1 MMKLLAGQRYS
12 LDDSASFIKLVSGKI
27 EAYAVTAD
35 ESSFRQSFLMN
46 IEVGQAAFPAID
58 NNRIKVVVYAVED
71 SEVEIL
77 QFDNE
82 SVKNLKVLMSL
93 WLKNLTAIPWI
104 GSLADHGDDV
114 LLSWRKTNVL
124 EKCNTLEELV
134 KCFADNEKIFA
145 MLLDVNFKS
154 EDKRL
159 VRRIQAKEYNKKL
172 ILENSISNL
181 LGEESVI
188 IEKTGEK
195 KNSKT
200 DECIFIV
207 RTVAK
212 AFDMPVDN
220 ITIADNMVK
229 KLDSVGILNRLAQK
243 GNLQIRYITLPSDW
257 YKKDIGV
264 IIGYYGENK
273 ELAAFIPDSPNSYKM
288 ITLQQPNGILITG
301 KIAKNIGYDAFACY
315 AGFLP
320 KALSVFDLLK
330 FMFMQCWKADYLT
343 ILIVSLFAGLIPLV
357 TPIITE
363 TIFQDIIPIFDRRS
377 LATVTQVM
385 MVTAFTI
392 SAFSIIRSVAIVRIS
407 TKLQIT
413 SEAALWGRLMSLP
426 TKFFRRFT
434 VGELAS
440 RMGGLDVVREL
451 VSGDFVGTLFSFVFS
466 FWTIILMC
474 YYSFKLTLVALG
486 VWLIHFLVMSIF
498 YYQTLNIQRKMVSSS
513 NKTAG
518 TVQQIFAGLAKF
530 RVQGAEEQ
538 AYQLWSKD
546 FGEQWKWNL
555 KLRWLSNYTSI
566 INTIQPFILTMLLYY
581 IAILGMN
588 ESGVDG
594 KSVSAIGYPQFIAFS
609 AAFTAF
615 NESLA
620 TVLGFIAQ
628 FFSIQPQLE
637 NLKPILEEIPENTS
651 DKADAS
657 VLSGDIEVSHLSF
670 AYEGGEDVL
679 HDVSFHIGSGEN
691 VAIVGKSGCGKS
703 TLIRLL
709 LGFETPK
716 QGAIYYDG
724 QDLSD
729 VSLTSVRSQMGVVLQ
744 NGQLMTGDIY
754 TNIVGT
760 RLLSMDEA
768 WEAAEAAGIAE
779 DIANMPMGMQ
789 TVISE
794 GSSNIS
800 GGQRQ
805 RILIARALVNK
816 PSILIFDEA
825 TSALDNR
832 SQSIVTQSL
841 DKLKATRLIVAHRLS
856 TIRNCDRVIVIDAGR
871 VAEIGT
877 FDELVAKGGIFS
889 ELVKRQVV

>member
-1 MMKLLAGQRYS
+1 MKLLAGQRYS
-12 LDDSASFIKLVSGKI
+12 LEDSTSFIQVVSGKI
-27 EAYAVTAD
+27 EVYAATAD
-35 ESSFRQSFLMN
+35 KASFRQSFLMN
-46 IEVGQAAFPAID
+46 IEPGQAAFPAID
-58 NNRIKVVVYAVED
+58 NKRIKVILFAVED
-71 SEVEIL
+71 SDIEN
-77 QFDNE
+77 QAFDTQ
-82 SVKNLKVLMSL
+82 SVDNLKKLMKF
-93 WLKNLTAIPWI
+93 WFKNLTTISWL

-114 LLSWRKTNVL
+114 LLSWRKEIVL
-124 EKCNTLEELV
+124 ENCKTKEELINSF
-134 KCFADNEKIFA
+134 KDNEQIFA
-145 MLLDVNFKS
+145 MLLGVHFKS

-159 VRRIQAKEYNKKL
+159 SRRIQVKNYNKKL
-172 ILENSISNL
+172 IIENSISNL

-195 KNSKT
+195 RNSKT
-200 DECIFIV
+200 EESIFIV

-212 AFDMPVDN
+212 AFNMPVDN
-220 ITIADNMVK
+220 ITISETMVK
-229 KLDSVGILNRLAQK
+229 KLDAVGLLNRLIQK
-243 GNLQIRYITLPSDW
+243 GNMQIRYISLPSDW

-264 IIGYYGENK
+264 MIGYYGENK
-273 ELAAFIPDSPNSYKM
+273 ELAALIPESPSSYKVV
-288 ITLQQPNGILITG
+288 TVQQPNGVRVTK
-301 KIAKNIGYDAFACY
+301 KIANNIGSDAFACY

-330 FMFMQCWKADYLT
+330 FMFMQCWKADYST
-343 ILIVSLFAGLIPLV
+343 ILGVSIFAGLVPLV

-363 TIFQDIIPIFDRRS
+363 TIFQDIIPVFDRQG
-377 LATVTQVM
+377 LTTVTQVM
-385 MVTAFTI
+385 LVTAFTV
-392 SAFSIIRSVAIVRIS
+392 SALSFIRSIAIIRIS
-407 TKLQIT
+407 TKLQIS

-426 TKFFRRFT
+426 AKFFRRFT

-440 RMGGLDVVREL
+440 RMSGFNTVKEL
-451 VSGDFVGTLFSFVFS
+451 VSGDFIGTLFSFIFS
-466 FWTIILMC
+466 FWTVILMC
-474 YYSFKLTLVALG
+474 YYSFRLTFTALG
-486 VWLIHFLVMSIF
+486 VWLIHFLIISLI
-498 YYQTLNIQRKMVSSS
+498 YYYTLNIQRKLVSSS

-518 TVQQIFAGLAKF
+518 TVQQIFAGLSKF

-538 AYQLWSKD
+538 AYQLWSRD

-555 KLRWLSNYTSI
+555 KLRWLNNYTTI
-566 INTIQPFILTMLLYY
+566 INAIQPFILTMLLYY
-581 IAILGMN
+581 IAIIGISEN
-588 ESGVDG
+588 DANGG
-594 KSVSAIGYPQFIAFS
+594 IGYPQFIAFS

-615 NESLA
+615 NSSLG
-620 TVLGFIAQ
+620 TVLTFIVQ
-628 FFSIQPQLE
+628 LFRIQPQLE
-637 NLKPILEEIPENTS
+637 NLKPILEELPENTS

-657 VLSGDIEVSHLSF
+657 VLSGNIEVSHLSF
-670 AYEGGEDVL
+670 AYEGGEEVL
-679 HDVSFHIGSGEN
+679 QDVSFHINPGEN

-744 NGQLMTGDIY
+744 NGQLMAGDIF

-760 RLLSMDEA
+760 RLLSQEDA
-768 WEAAEAAGIAE
+768 WRAAEAACIAE
-779 DIANMPMGMQ
+779 DIAKMPMGMQ
-789 TVISE
+789 TYISE

-832 SQSIVTQSL
+832 SQSVVTNSL
-841 DKLKATRLIVAHRLS
+841 DKLNATRIIVAHRLS
-856 TIRNCDRVIVIDAGR
+856 TIRNCDRVIVLDAGR

>member
-1 MMKLLAGQRYS
+1 M
-12 LDDSASFIKLVSGKI
+12 
-27 EAYAVTAD
+27 
-35 ESSFRQSFLMN
+35 
-46 IEVGQAAFPAID
+46 
-58 NNRIKVVVYAVED
+58 
-71 SEVEIL
+71 
-77 QFDNE
+77 
-82 SVKNLKVLMSL
+82 
-93 WLKNLTAIPWI
+93 
-104 GSLADHGDDV
+104 
-114 LLSWRKTNVL
+114 
-124 EKCNTLEELV
+124 
-134 KCFADNEKIFA
+134 
-145 MLLDVNFKS
+145 
-154 EDKRL
+154 
-159 VRRIQAKEYNKKL
+159 
-172 ILENSISNL
+172 
-181 LGEESVI
+181 
-188 IEKTGEK
+188 
-195 KNSKT
+195 
-200 DECIFIV
+200 
-207 RTVAK
+207 
-212 AFDMPVDN
+212 
-220 ITIADNMVK
+220 
-229 KLDSVGILNRLAQK
+229 
-243 GNLQIRYITLPSDW
+243 
-257 YKKDIGV
+257 
-264 IIGYYGENK
+264 
-273 ELAAFIPDSPNSYKM
+273 
-288 ITLQQPNGILITG
+288 
-301 KIAKNIGYDAFACY
+301 
-315 AGFLP
+315 
-320 KALSVFDLLK
+320 
-330 FMFMQCWKADYLT
+330 
-343 ILIVSLFAGLIPLV
+343 
-357 TPIITE
+357 
-363 TIFQDIIPIFDRRS
+363 
-377 LATVTQVM
+377 
-385 MVTAFTI
+385 
-392 SAFSIIRSVAIVRIS
+392 
-407 TKLQIT
+407 
-413 SEAALWGRLMSLP
+413 
-426 TKFFRRFT
+426 
-434 VGELAS
+434 GELAS

-451 VSGDFVGTLFSFVFS
+451 VSGDFIGTLFSFVFS

-805 RILIARALVNK
+805 RILIARPGV
-816 PSILIFDEA
+816 
-825 TSALDNR
+825 
-832 SQSIVTQSL
+832 SQY
-841 DKLKATRLIVAHRLS
+841 RCYRF
-856 TIRNCDRVIVIDAGR
+856 RN
-871 VAEIGT
+871 
-877 FDELVAKGGIFS
+877 FL
-889 ELVKRQVV
+889 

>member
-1 MMKLLAGQRYS
+1 MKLLAGQRYS
-12 LDDSASFIKLVSGKI
+12 LDDSVSFIQVVTGKL
-27 EAYAVTAD
+27 EAYAVTTDKA
-35 ESSFRQSFLMN
+35 SFRQSFLMN
-46 IEVGQAAFPAID
+46 IEPGQAAFPAID
-58 NNRIKVVVYAVED
+58 NKRIKVILFAVED
-71 SEVEIL
+71 SDIENKI
-77 QFDNE
+77 FDSL
-82 SVKNLKVLMSL
+82 SVDNLKILMKL
-93 WLKNLTAIPWI
+93 WFKNLTGISWL
-104 GSLADHGDDV
+104 GSLADRGDDV
-114 LLSWRKTNVL
+114 LLSWRKEIVL
-124 EKCNTLEELV
+124 EDCKTHEELINSF
-134 KCFADNEKIFA
+134 KDNEQIFA
-145 MLLDVNFKS
+145 MLLGVHFKS

-159 VRRIQAKEYNKKL
+159 SRRIQAREYNKKL
-172 ILENSISNL
+172 IIENSISNL

-195 KNSKT
+195 RNSKT
-200 DECIFIV
+200 EESIFIV

-212 AFDMPVDN
+212 AFNMPVDN
-220 ITIADNMVK
+220 ITISESMVK
-229 KLDSVGILNRLAQK
+229 KLDAVGLLNRLIQK
-243 GNLQIRYITLPSDW
+243 GNMQIRYISLPSDW

-264 IIGYYGENK
+264 MIGYYGENK
-273 ELAAFIPDSPNSYKM
+273 ELAALIPESPGSYKVV
-288 ITLQQPNGILITG
+288 TVQQPNGIRVTR
-301 KIAKNIGYDAFACY
+301 KIAQNIGSDAFACY
-315 AGFLP
+315 AGFMP

-330 FMFMQCWKADYLT
+330 FMFMQCWKSDYFT
-343 ILIVSLFAGLIPLV
+343 ILVVSIFAGLIPLV

-363 TIFQDIIPIFDRRS
+363 TIFQDIIPILDRQG
-377 LATVTQVM
+377 LTTVTQVIL
-385 MVTAFTI
+385 VTAFTV
-392 SAFSIIRSVAIVRIS
+392 SALSFIRSIAIIRIS
-407 TKLQIT
+407 TRLQIS

-440 RMGGLDVVREL
+440 RMSGFNTVKEL
-451 VSGDFVGTLFSFVFS
+451 VSGDFIGTLFSFVFS
-466 FWTIILMC
+466 FWTIFLMC
-474 YYSFKLTLVALG
+474 YYSFSLTFTALG
-486 VWLIHFLVMSIF
+486 VWLIHFLIISLI
-498 YYQTLNIQRKMVSSS
+498 YYYTLNIQRKLVSSS

-555 KLRWLSNYTSI
+555 KLRWLNNYTTI

-581 IAILGMN
+581 IAIVGIN
-588 ESGVDG
+588 ENGASGG
-594 KSVSAIGYPQFIAFS
+594 IGYPQFIAFS

-615 NESLA
+615 NSSLG
-620 TVLGFIAQ
+620 TVLTFIVQ
-628 FFSIQPQLE
+628 LFRIQPQIE
-637 NLKPILEEIPENTS
+637 NLKPILEEIPENTA

-670 AYEGGEDVL
+670 AYEEGEEVL
-679 HDVSFHIGSGEN
+679 QDVSFHITAGEN

-744 NGQLMTGDIY
+744 NGQLMAGDIF

-760 RLLSMDEA
+760 RLLSQEDA
-768 WEAAEAAGIAE
+768 WRAAEAACIAE
-779 DIANMPMGMQ
+779 DIAKMPMGMQ
-789 TVISE
+789 TYISE

-816 PSILIFDEA
+816 PSIIIFDEA
-825 TSALDNR
+825 TSALDNY
-832 SQSIVTQSL
+832 SQSVVTQSL
-841 DKLKATRLIVAHRLS
+841 DKLNATRIVVAHRLS
-856 TIRNCDRVIVIDAGR
+856 TIRNCDRVIVLDSGR
-871 VAEIGT
+871 VAEVGT

-889 ELVKRQVV
+889 DLVKRQIL

>member
-12 LDDSASFIKLVSGKI
+12 LDDSVSFVRVISGKI
-27 EAYAVTAD
+27 ETYAVTANKA
-35 ESSFRQSFLMN
+35 SFRQSFLMN
-46 IEVGQAAFPAID
+46 IEVGEAAFPAID
-58 NNRIKVVVYAVED
+58 NKRIKVVIYAVED
-71 SEVEIL
+71 SEVEEL
-77 QFDNE
+77 KFDNE
-82 SVKNLKVLMSL
+82 SVEKLKILMNS
-93 WLKNLTAIPWI
+93 WFKNLTSISWL

-114 LLSWRKTNVL
+114 LLSWQKGNIL
-124 EKCNTLEELV
+124 EKCNTIEEL
-134 KCFADNEKIFA
+134 KKSFSDNEQIFA
-145 MLLDVNFKS
+145 MLLGVNFKS

-159 VRRIQAKEYNKKL
+159 SRRIQAKEYNKKL
-172 ILENSISNL
+172 IIENSISNL
-181 LGEESVI
+181 LGEKSVI

-195 KNSKT
+195 RNSKT
-200 DECIFIV
+200 EESIFIV
-207 RTVAK
+207 HTVAK
-212 AFDMPVDN
+212 AFGMPVEN
-220 ITIADNMVK
+220 ITISENMVK
-229 KLDSVGILNRLAQK
+229 KLDAVGLLNRLVQK
-243 GNLQIRYITLPSDW
+243 GNMQIRYISMPSEW

-264 IIGYYGENK
+264 MIGYYGDKK
-273 ELAAFIPDSPNSYKM
+273 ELAAFIPDSPGSYKM
-288 ITLQQPNGILITG
+288 ITVQQPNGIRVTK
-301 KIAKNIGYDAFACY
+301 KIAKDIGSDAFACY

-320 KALSVFDLLK
+320 KALTLFDLLK
-330 FMFMQCWKADYLT
+330 FMFMQCWKADYVT
-343 ILIVSLFAGLIPLV
+343 ILMVSLFAGLIPLV

-363 TIFQDIIPIFDRRS
+363 TIFQDIIPIYDRKG

-385 MVTAFTI
+385 MVTAFTV
-392 SAFSIIRSVAIVRIS
+392 STLSFIRSIAIIRIS

-426 TKFFRRFT
+426 AKFFRRFT

-440 RMGGLDVVREL
+440 RMSGFNTVKEL
-451 VSGDFVGTLFSFVFS
+451 VSGDFIGTVFSFLFS

-474 YYSFKLTLVALG
+474 YYSFRLTLTALG
-486 VWLIHFLVMSIF
+486 VWLIHFFVISLV
-498 YYQTLNIQRKMVSSS
+498 YYQTMNIQRKMVSYS

-546 FGEQWKWNL
+546 FGEQWKWDL
-555 KLRWLSNYTSI
+555 KLRWLNNYTSI

-581 IAILGMN
+581 IAMIGMN
-588 ESGVDG
+588 EVGADG
-594 KSVSAIGYPQFIAFS
+594 KSASGIGYPQFIAFS

-615 NESLA
+615 NASLG
-620 TVLGFIAQ
+620 TVLGCIVQ
-628 FFSIQPQLE
+628 FFRIQPQLE
-637 NLKPILEEIPENTS
+637 NLRPIIEEIPENTS
-651 DKADAS
+651 DKADAT

-670 AYEGGEDVL
+670 AYEGGEEVL

-729 VSLTSVRSQMGVVLQ
+729 VSLPSVRSQMGVVLQ
-744 NGQLMTGDIY
+744 NGQLMTGDIF

-760 RLLSMDEA
+760 RLLNQEDA
-768 WEAAEAAGIAE
+768 WRAAEAAGIAE
-779 DIANMPMGMQ
+779 DIAQMPMGMQ

-816 PSILIFDEA
+816 PSILLFDEA

-841 DKLKATRLIVAHRLS
+841 DKLNATRIIVAHRLS
-856 TIRNCDRVIVIDAGR
+856 TIRNCDRVIVIDSGR
-871 VAEIGT
+871 VAEVGT
-877 FDELVAKGGIFS
+877 FNELVAKGGIFS

>member
-12 LDDSASFIKLVSGKI
+12 LDDSGSFIKVVSGKI

-35 ESSFRQSFLMN
+35 KASFRQSFLMN
-46 IEVGQAAFPAID
+46 IEVGQSAFPAID
-58 NNRIKVVVYAVED
+58 NKRIKVVVFAVED
-71 SEVEIL
+71 SDVEEL
-77 QFDNE
+77 KFDNE
-82 SVKNLKVLMSL
+82 SVENLKNQMTL
-93 WLKNLTAIPWI
+93 WLKSLTNIPWL

-114 LLSWRKTNVL
+114 LLSWRKGNVL
-124 EKCNTLEELV
+124 EKCNTLDELV
-134 KCFADNEKIFA
+134 KCFADNEQIFA
-145 MLLDVNFKS
+145 MLLGVNFKS
-154 EDKRL
+154 EDRRL
-159 VRRIQAKEYNKKL
+159 SRRIQTKEYNKKL
-172 ILENSISNL
+172 IIENSISNL

-195 KNSKT
+195 RNSKT
-200 DECIFIV
+200 EESIFIV

-212 AFDMPVDN
+212 AFNMPVDN
-220 ITIADNMVK
+220 ISISENLVK
-229 KLDSVGILNRLAQK
+229 KLDAVGLLNRLVQK
-243 GNLQIRYITLPSDW
+243 GNMQIRYISMPSDW

-264 IIGYYGENK
+264 MIGYYGEKK
-273 ELAAFIPDSPNSYKM
+273 ELAALIPESPGSYKM
-288 ITLQQPNGILITG
+288 VTVQEPNGIQVTK
-301 KIAKNIGYDAFACY
+301 KIAKSIGSDAFACY
-315 AGFLP
+315 AGFQP
-320 KALSVFDLLK
+320 KALNVFDLLK
-330 FMFMQCWKADYLT
+330 FMFLQCWKSDYMT
-343 ILIVSLFAGLIPLV
+343 ILMVSLFAGLIPLV

-363 TIFQDIIPIFDRRS
+363 TIFQDIIPIFDRQG
-377 LATVTQVM
+377 LATVTQVL
-385 MVTAFTI
+385 MVTAFTV
-392 SAFSIIRSVAIVRIS
+392 SALSIIRSIAIIRIS

-440 RMGGLDVVREL
+440 RMGGFNVVKEL
-451 VSGDFVGTLFSFVFS
+451 VSGDFVGTLFSFIFS
-466 FWTIILMC
+466 FWTILLMC
-474 YYSFKLTLVALG
+474 YYSFSLTLTAL
-486 VWLIHFLVMSIF
+486 VIWIIHFFIISLI
-498 YYQTLNIQRKMVSSS
+498 YYQTLNIQRKMISSS

-555 KLRWLSNYTSI
+555 KLRWLNNYTTI

-581 IAILGMN
+581 IAIMGMN
-588 ESGVDG
+588 EAGADAKSASG
-594 KSVSAIGYPQFIAFS
+594 IGYPQFIAFS

-615 NESLA
+615 NSSLG
-620 TVLGFIAQ
+620 TVLGFIVQ
-628 FFSIQPQLE
+628 LFRIQPQLE
-637 NLKPILEEIPENTS
+637 NLKPIIEEIPENIS

-670 AYEGGEDVL
+670 AYEGGEEVL

-729 VSLTSVRSQMGVVLQ
+729 VSLPSVRSQMGVVLQ
-744 NGQLMTGDIY
+744 NGQLMTGDIF

-760 RLLSMDEA
+760 RLLSQEDA

-779 DIANMPMGMQ
+779 DIAKMPMGMQ
-789 TVISE
+789 TIISE

-816 PSILIFDEA
+816 PSILLFDEA

-841 DKLKATRLIVAHRLS
+841 DKLNATRIVVAHRLS

-877 FDELVAKGGIFS
+877 FDELVAQGGIFS

>member
-1 MMKLLAGQRYS
+1 MKLLAGQRYS
-12 LDDSASFIKLVSGKI
+12 LDDSVSFIHVVTGKL
-27 EAYAVTAD
+27 EAYAVTNDKA
-35 ESSFRQSFLMN
+35 SFRQSFLMN
-46 IEVGQAAFPAID
+46 IEPGQSAFPAID
-58 NNRIKVVVYAVED
+58 NKRIKVILFAVED
-71 SEVEIL
+71 SDIENKA
-77 QFDNE
+77 FDSL
-82 SVKNLKVLMSL
+82 SVDNLKKLMKL
-93 WLKNLTAIPWI
+93 WFKNLTGISWL
-104 GSLADHGDDV
+104 GSLADRGDDV
-114 LLSWRKTNVL
+114 LLSWRKEIVL
-124 EKCNTLEELV
+124 EDCKTHEELINSF
-134 KCFADNEKIFA
+134 KDNEQIFA
-145 MLLDVNFKS
+145 MLLGVHFKS

-159 VRRIQAKEYNKKL
+159 SRRIQAREYNKKL
-172 ILENSISNL
+172 IIENSISNL

-195 KNSKT
+195 RNSKT
-200 DECIFIV
+200 EESIFIV

-212 AFDMPVDN
+212 AFNMPVDN
-220 ITIADNMVK
+220 ITISETMVK
-229 KLDSVGILNRLAQK
+229 KLDAVGLLNRLIQK
-243 GNLQIRYITLPSDW
+243 GNMQIRYISLPSDW

-264 IIGYYGENK
+264 MIGYYGENK
-273 ELAAFIPDSPNSYKM
+273 ELAALIPESPGSYKVV
-288 ITLQQPNGILITG
+288 TVQQPNGVRVTR
-301 KIAKNIGYDAFACY
+301 KIAKNIGSDAFACY

-330 FMFMQCWKADYLT
+330 FMFLQCWKADYLT
-343 ILIVSLFAGLIPLV
+343 ILVVSIFAGLVPLV

-363 TIFQDIIPIFDRRS
+363 TIFQDIIPIFDRQG
-377 LATVTQVM
+377 LTTVTQVM
-385 MVTAFTI
+385 LVTAFTV
-392 SAFSIIRSVAIVRIS
+392 SALSFIRSIAIIRIS
-407 TKLQIT
+407 TKLQIS

-426 TKFFRRFT
+426 AKFFRRFT

-440 RMGGLDVVREL
+440 RMSGFNTVKEL
-451 VSGDFVGTLFSFVFS
+451 VSGDFIGTLFSFVFS

-474 YYSFKLTLVALG
+474 YYSFRLTFTALG
-486 VWLIHFLVMSIF
+486 VWLIHFLIISLI
-498 YYQTLNIQRKMVSSS
+498 YYYTLNIQRKLVSSS

-518 TVQQIFAGLAKF
+518 TVQQIFAGLSKF

-538 AYQLWSKD
+538 AYQLWSRD

-555 KLRWLSNYTSI
+555 KLRWLNNYTTI

-581 IAILGMN
+581 IAIIGIN
-588 ESGVDG
+588 ENDANGS
-594 KSVSAIGYPQFIAFS
+594 IGYPQFIAFS

-615 NESLA
+615 NSSLG
-620 TVLGFIAQ
+620 TVLSFIVQ
-628 FFSIQPQLE
+628 FFRIQPQIE
-637 NLKPILEEIPENTS
+637 NLKPILEELPENIS

-670 AYEGGEDVL
+670 AYEVGEDVL
-679 HDVSFHIGSGEN
+679 QDVSFHIGSGEN

-744 NGQLMTGDIY
+744 NGQLMAGDIF

-760 RLLSMDEA
+760 RLLSQEDA
-768 WEAAEAAGIAE
+768 WRAAEAACIAE
-779 DIANMPMGMQ
+779 DIAKMPMGMQ
-789 TVISE
+789 TYISE

-832 SQSIVTQSL
+832 SQSVVTQSL
-841 DKLKATRLIVAHRLS
+841 DKLNATRIIVAHRLS
-856 TIRNCDRVIVIDAGR
+856 TIRNCDRVIVLDAGR

>member
-1 MMKLLAGQRYS
+1 M
-12 LDDSASFIKLVSGKI
+12 
-27 EAYAVTAD
+27 VT
-35 ESSFRQSFLMN
+35 
-46 IEVGQAAFPAID
+46 V
-58 NNRIKVVVYAVED
+58 
-71 SEVEIL
+71 
-77 QFDNE
+77 
-82 SVKNLKVLMSL
+82 
-93 WLKNLTAIPWI
+93 
-104 GSLADHGDDV
+104 
-114 LLSWRKTNVL
+114 
-124 EKCNTLEELV
+124 
-134 KCFADNEKIFA
+134 
-145 MLLDVNFKS
+145 
-154 EDKRL
+154 
-159 VRRIQAKEYNKKL
+159 
-172 ILENSISNL
+172 
-181 LGEESVI
+181 
-188 IEKTGEK
+188 
-195 KNSKT
+195 
-200 DECIFIV
+200 
-207 RTVAK
+207 
-212 AFDMPVDN
+212 
-220 ITIADNMVK
+220 
-229 KLDSVGILNRLAQK
+229 
-243 GNLQIRYITLPSDW
+243 
-257 YKKDIGV
+257 
-264 IIGYYGENK
+264 
-273 ELAAFIPDSPNSYKM
+273 
-288 ITLQQPNGILITG
+288 QQPNGVRVTR
-301 KIAKNIGYDAFACY
+301 KIAKNIGSDAFACY

-330 FMFMQCWKADYLT
+330 FMFLQCWKADYLT
-343 ILIVSLFAGLIPLV
+343 ILVVSIFAGLVPLV

-363 TIFQDIIPIFDRRS
+363 TIFQDIIPIFDRQG
-377 LATVTQVM
+377 LTTVTQVM
-385 MVTAFTI
+385 LVTAFTV
-392 SAFSIIRSVAIVRIS
+392 SALSFIRSIAIIRIS
-407 TKLQIT
+407 TKLQIS

-426 TKFFRRFT
+426 AKFFRRFT

-440 RMGGLDVVREL
+440 RMSGFNTVKEL
-451 VSGDFVGTLFSFVFS
+451 VSGDFIGTLFSFVFS

-474 YYSFKLTLVALG
+474 YYSFRLTFTALG
-486 VWLIHFLVMSIF
+486 VWLIHFLIISLI
-498 YYQTLNIQRKMVSSS
+498 YYYTLNIQRKLVSSS

-518 TVQQIFAGLAKF
+518 TVQQIFAGLSKF

-538 AYQLWSKD
+538 AYQLWSRD

-555 KLRWLSNYTSI
+555 KLRWLNNYTTI

-581 IAILGMN
+581 IAIIGIN
-588 ESGVDG
+588 ENDANGS
-594 KSVSAIGYPQFIAFS
+594 IGYPQFIAFS

-615 NESLA
+615 NSSLG
-620 TVLGFIAQ
+620 TVLSFIVQ
-628 FFSIQPQLE
+628 LFRIQPQLE
-637 NLKPILEEIPENTS
+637 NLKPILEELPENTS

-670 AYEGGEDVL
+670 AYEGDEDVL
-679 HDVSFHIGSGEN
+679 QDVSFHIGSGEN

-744 NGQLMTGDIY
+744 NGQLMAGDIF

-760 RLLSMDEA
+760 RLLSQEDA
-768 WEAAEAAGIAE
+768 WRAAEAACIAE
-779 DIANMPMGMQ
+779 DIAKMPMGMQ
-789 TVISE
+789 TYISE

-832 SQSIVTQSL
+832 SQSVVTQSL
-841 DKLKATRLIVAHRLS
+841 DKLNATRIIVAHRLS
-856 TIRNCDRVIVIDAGR
+856 TIRNCDRVIVLDSGR

>member
-1 MMKLLAGQRYS
+1 MKVLAGQRYT
-12 LDDSASFIKLVSGKI
+12 LDESDSYIQIVSGVI
-27 EAYAVTAD
+27 EAYAVTTDKA
-35 ESSFRQSFLMN
+35 SFRQSFLMN

-58 NNRIKVVVYAVED
+58 NRIKVIIYAVED
-71 SEVEIL
+71 SEVEVVK
-77 QFDNE
+77 FDNE
-82 SVKNLKVLMSL
+82 SLDNLKNLMSL
-93 WLKNLTAIPWI
+93 WFKNLTGISWL
-104 GSLADHGDDV
+104 STLVDHGDDV
-114 LLSWRKTNVL
+114 LLSWRKEIVL
-124 EKCNTLEELV
+124 EKCNTLKELIESFV
-134 KCFADNEKIFA
+134 DNEQIFA
-145 MLLDVNFKS
+145 MLLAVQFKS

-159 VRRIQAKEYNKKL
+159 SRRIQTKEYNKKL
-172 ILENSISNL
+172 ILESSISNL
-181 LGEESVI
+181 LGEESII

-195 KNSKT
+195 RNSKS
-200 DECIFIV
+200 EESIFIV

-212 AFDMPVDN
+212 AFNMPVDN
-220 ITIADNMVK
+220 ITISDNLAK
-229 KLDSVGILNRLAQK
+229 KLDAIGLLNRLVQK
-243 GNLQIRYITLPSDW
+243 GNMQIRYISLPSDW
-257 YKKDIGV
+257 YKQDIGMM
-264 IIGYYGENK
+264 IGYYGEKK
-273 ELAAFIPDSPNSYKM
+273 ELAAFIPESTNSYKM
-288 ITLQQPNGILITG
+288 VTLQQPNGVRVTR
-301 KIAKNIGYDAFACY
+301 KIAKNIGADAFACY

-320 KALSVFDLLK
+320 KALSIFDLLK
-330 FMFMQCWKADYLT
+330 FMFMQCWKIDYLT
-343 ILIVSLFAGLIPLV
+343 ILAISIFAGLIPLI
-357 TPIITE
+357 TPILTE
-363 TIFQDIIPIFDRRS
+363 TIFQDIIPIFDRQC

-385 MVTAFTI
+385 MVTAFTV
-392 SAFSIIRSVAIVRIS
+392 SALSIIRSVAIIRIS

-440 RMGGLDVVREL
+440 RMSGFNVVKEL
-451 VSGDFVGTLFSFVFS
+451 VSGDFIGTLFSFVFS
-466 FWTIILMC
+466 FWSIILMC
-474 YYSFKLTLVALG
+474 YYSFSLTLTALG
-486 VWLIHFLVMSIF
+486 IWLIHFFIISLI
-498 YYQTLNIQRKMVSSS
+498 YYQTLIIQRKMIKCS

-538 AYQLWSKD
+538 AYLLWSKN

-555 KLRWLSNYTSI
+555 KLRWLNNYTTI
-566 INTIQPFILTMLLYY
+566 INSIQPFVLTMLLYY

-588 ESGVDG
+588 QTGADG
-594 KSVSAIGYPQFIAFS
+594 KSISGIGYPQFIAFN

-615 NESLA
+615 NASLG
-620 TVLGFIAQ
+620 TVLGFIVQ
-628 FFSIQPQLE
+628 FFRIQPQIE
-637 NLKPILEEIPENTS
+637 NLKPIIEEIPESTS

-670 AYEGGEDVL
+670 GYEGGEEIL

-744 NGQLMTGDIY
+744 NGQLMAGDIFS
-754 TNIVGT
+754 NIVGT
-760 RLLSMDEA
+760 RLLSQEDA
-768 WEAAEAAGIAE
+768 WRAAEAACIAE

-789 TVISE
+789 TFISE

-832 SQSIVTQSL
+832 SQSVVTQSL
-841 DKLKATRLIVAHRLS
+841 DKLNATRIIVAHRLS
-856 TIRNCDRVIVIDAGR
+856 TIRNCDRVIVLDAGR
-871 VAEIGT
+871 VAEVGT